1 MLLLQRLDGVLV
13 QPSIRPNGSIAL
25 FKVDKEQ
32 FYVMVCYRKVQGITY
47 HPQSVSFHC
56 ILTDPV
62 ITGCRVVGESV
73 GVDCQAWKIRIT
85 RDELKIRA
93 CPLDIDL
100 RPEAP
105 GMQSARG
112 SLIRYSEARFTTARC
127 GDRCTISTSRS
138 G

>member
-13 QPSIRPNGSIAL
+13 QPSIRPHGSIAM
-25 FKVDKEQ
+25 FTVDQEQ
-32 FYVMVCYRKVQGITY
+32 FYVLVCDRPGQRIAL
-47 HPQSVSFHC
+47 HPQPVSFHC
-56 ILTDPV
+56 IITDPV

-112 SLIRYSEARFTTARC
+112 SLIRYSEAQFLTA
-127 GDRCTISTSRS
+127 
-138 G
+138 